1 MLLLLCIFRTYHLFS
16 TLCCSAYIYQTYR
29 HLLRTI
35 ALNPNLPTYL
45 SIYLNSNYN
54 FLPVIQ
60 SKVRCL
66 WHPLLYDMFWN
77 SGKQIRPRR
86 LPVRSALLA
95 DNSRP
100 PLGWLFY
107 RSTYD
112 YFACRAHFESDHSTS
127 CSAALSQ
134 KGTCVQGLIINS
146 CMRWSN
152 NTTLGSST
160 SLLGTWHASN
170 QARGSTRTHMIRW
183 RETFIIYDAGK
194 ITLAEKERKKE
205 RMMWRISIYCDWHW
219 QHSSSCPSQREY
231 TCTWSYVWS
240 VVASWWQIEYKS
252 ISTG

>member
-1 MLLLLCIFRTYHLFS
+1 M
-16 TLCCSAYIYQTYR
+16 
-29 HLLRTI
+29 
-35 ALNPNLPTYL
+35 
-45 SIYLNSNYN
+45 
-54 FLPVIQ
+54 
-60 SKVRCL
+60 

-112 YFACRAHFESDHSTS
+112 YFACRAHFESDQSTS

-205 RMMWRISIYCDWHW
+205 WCGEYLSTATGTGSIVLLAPVKGNILVLDHMFDL
-219 QHSSSCPSQREY
+219 SSHRDG
-231 TCTWSYVWS
+231 
-240 VVASWWQIEYKS
+240 K
-252 ISTG
+252 